1 MNFKVAIS
9 IFLLLCVSRFI
20 PHPPN
25 FTSLIALSIYV
36 PIVLGQRYILI
47 LLLSFIFTDILIGFH
62 STVFFTWSSILI
74 ISLSSLIFRKSLI
87 KRIFGALAGASVF
100 YIITNFGVWTTGIY
114 GYTMAGL
121 VSSYILAIPFFGYTL
136 ISTLIF
142 STLIETGIKY
152 YELNYD
158 KKIF

>member
-1 MNFKVAIS
+1 M
-9 IFLLLCVSRFI
+9 
-20 PHPPN
+20 
-25 FTSLIALSIYV
+25 
-36 PIVLGQRYILI
+36 
-47 LLLSFIFTDILIGFH
+47 SFIFTDILIGLH
-62 STVFFTWSSILI
+62 STVFFTWGSILI

-87 KRIFGALAGASVF
+87 KRIFGTFVGASMF

>member
-62 STVFFTWSSILI
+62 STVFFTWGSILI
-74 ISLSSLIFRKSLI
+74 ISLSSLIF
-87 KRIFGALAGASVF
+87 
-100 YIITNFGVWTTGIY
+100 N
-114 GYTMAGL
+114 
-121 VSSYILAIPFFGYTL
+121 
-136 ISTLIF
+136 
-142 STLIETGIKY
+142 E
-152 YELNYD
+152 
-158 KKIF
+158 